1 MGGGLETIAPGLH
14 KVFIVTDG
22 FMASSGKVSYITDKL
37 DQVGAE
43 YRIFDQ
49 VKADP
54 DIATVTKGVETIL
67 DFKPDAVIAFGG
79 GSPIDAA
86 KAIVFF
92 AARACDMR
100 DCQFIAVPTTSGTG
114 SEVSRFA
121 VITDPEKEVKY
132 PLVEDSLL
140 PDTAILDA
148 VLTASVPPS
157 VTADTGIDVFT
168 HAVEALVS
176 TAAND
181 FSDAAAEKSIK
192 LVRKHLLTAYR
203 EPDNMEARQ
212 GMHNASCLAGVAF
225 SNSGLGL
232 NHGMAH
238 ALGAR
243 FHIPHGRANGIL
255 LPYVMSFNAGCS
267 ESLTPVAKR
276 YAKIHGMAHALGAR
290 FHIPH
295 GRANGILLPYVMSF
309 NAGCSESL
317 TPVAKRYAKIA
328 RLLGLESS
336 SVRQSALNLI
346 RTARKY
352 VEQFKIPSSIQ
363 AAGVNK
369 EEFAAELD
377 AMAEAALADRCTATN
392 PRACT
397 KEDIL
402 QIFRKAYLG
411 KLP

>member
-1 MGGGLETIAPGLH
+1 MNSFSVRTKIMEGGGLETLAPKLH

-22 FMASSGKVSYITDKL
+22 FMASSGKVSYITEKL
-37 DQVGAE
+37 DRAGAE
-43 YRIFDQ
+43 YRVFDQ

-54 DIATVTKGVETIL
+54 DIGTVTKGVDMIQE
-67 DFKPDAVIAFGG
+67 FHPDAVIAFGG

-92 AARACDMR
+92 AAKTCDMR
-100 DCQFIAVPTTSGTG
+100 ECMFIAVPTTSGTG
-114 SEVSRFA
+114 SEVSKFA

-140 PDTAILDA
+140 PDVAILDA
-148 VLTASVPPS
+148 ELTVSVPPS

-176 TAAND
+176 TAATD
-181 FSDAAAEKSIK
+181 FSDAAAEKAIK
-192 LVRKHLLTAYR
+192 LVRRHLMTAYHQ
-203 EPDNMEARQ
+203 PGDMAARQ

-276 YAKIHGMAHALGAR
+276 YAKI
-290 FHIPH
+290 
-295 GRANGILLPYVMSF
+295 
-309 NAGCSESL
+309 
-317 TPVAKRYAKIA
+317 A
-328 RLLGLESS
+328 RLLGLEAT

-346 RTARKY
+346 RTARRY
-352 VEQFKIPSSIQ
+352 VEQLNIPSSIQ
-363 AAGVNK
+363 AAGVDK
-369 EEFAAELD
+369 AEFEAEAE

-392 PRACT
+392 PWPCS
-397 KEDIL
+397 KEEIL
-402 QIFRKAYLG
+402 QVFHKAYIG
-411 KLP
+411 RLP

>member
-1 MGGGLETIAPGLH
+1 MNSFSVRTKIMEGGGLETLAPKLH

-22 FMASSGKVSYITDKL
+22 FMASSGKVSYITEKL
-37 DQVGAE
+37 DRAGAE
-43 YRIFDQ
+43 YRVFDQ

-54 DIATVTKGVETIL
+54 DIGTVTKGVDMIQE
-67 DFKPDAVIAFGG
+67 FHPDAVIAFGG

-92 AARACDMR
+92 AAKTCDMR
-100 DCQFIAVPTTSGTG
+100 ECMFIAVPTTSGTG
-114 SEVSRFA
+114 SEVSKFA

-140 PDTAILDA
+140 PDVAILDA
-148 VLTASVPPS
+148 ELTVSVPPS
-157 VTADTGIDVFT
+157 VTADTGIGVFT

-176 TAAND
+176 TAATD
-181 FSDAAAEKSIK
+181 FSDAAAEKAIK
-192 LVRKHLLTAYR
+192 LVRRHLMTAYHQ
-203 EPDNMEARQ
+203 PGDMAARQ

-276 YAKIHGMAHALGAR
+276 YAKI
-290 FHIPH
+290 
-295 GRANGILLPYVMSF
+295 
-309 NAGCSESL
+309 
-317 TPVAKRYAKIA
+317 A
-328 RLLGLESS
+328 RLLGLEAT

-346 RTARKY
+346 RTARRY
-352 VEQFKIPSSIQ
+352 VEQLNIPSSIQ
-363 AAGVNK
+363 AAGVDK
-369 EEFAAELD
+369 AEFEAEAE

-392 PRACT
+392 PRPCS
-397 KEDIL
+397 KEEIL
-402 QIFRKAYLG
+402 QVFHKAYIG
-411 KLP
+411 RLP

>member
-1 MGGGLETIAPGLH
+1 MNSFSVRTKIMEGGGLETLAPKLH

-22 FMASSGKVSYITDKL
+22 FMASSGKVSYITEKL
-37 DQVGAE
+37 DRAGAE
-43 YRIFDQ
+43 YRVFDQ

-54 DIATVTKGVETIL
+54 DIGTVTKGVDMIQE
-67 DFKPDAVIAFGG
+67 FHPDAVIAFGG

-92 AARACDMR
+92 AAKTCDMR
-100 DCQFIAVPTTSGTG
+100 ECMFIAVPTTSGTG
-114 SEVSRFA
+114 SEVSKFA
-121 VITDPEKEVKY
+121 VITGPEKEVKC

-140 PDTAILDA
+140 PDVAILDA
-148 VLTASVPPS
+148 ELTVSVPPS

-176 TAAND
+176 TAATD
-181 FSDAAAEKSIK
+181 FSDAAAEKAIK
-192 LVRKHLLTAYR
+192 LVRRHLMTAYHQ
-203 EPDNMEARQ
+203 PGDMAARQ

-276 YAKIHGMAHALGAR
+276 YAKI
-290 FHIPH
+290 
-295 GRANGILLPYVMSF
+295 
-309 NAGCSESL
+309 
-317 TPVAKRYAKIA
+317 A
-328 RLLGLESS
+328 RLLGLEAT

-346 RTARKY
+346 RTARRY
-352 VEQFKIPSSIQ
+352 VEQLNIPSSIQ
-363 AAGVNK
+363 AAGVDK
-369 EEFAAELD
+369 AEFEAEAE

-392 PRACT
+392 PRPCS
-397 KEDIL
+397 KEEIL
-402 QIFRKAYLG
+402 QVFHKAYIG
-411 KLP
+411 RLP

>member
-1 MGGGLETIAPGLH
+1 MNSFSVRTKIMEGGGLETLAPKLH

-22 FMASSGKVSYITDKL
+22 FMASSGKVSYIAEKL
-37 DQVGAE
+37 DRAGAE
-43 YRIFDQ
+43 YRVFDQ

-54 DIATVTKGVETIL
+54 DIGTVTKGVDMIQE
-67 DFKPDAVIAFGG
+67 FHPDAVIAFGG

-92 AARACDMR
+92 AAKPCDMR
-100 DCQFIAVPTTSGTG
+100 ECMFIAVPTTSGTG
-114 SEVSRFA
+114 SEVSKFA

-140 PDTAILDA
+140 PDVAILDA
-148 VLTASVPPS
+148 ELTVSVPPS

-176 TAAND
+176 TAATD
-181 FSDAAAEKSIK
+181 FSDAAAEKAIK
-192 LVRKHLLTAYR
+192 LVRRHLMTAYHQ
-203 EPDNMEARQ
+203 PGDMAARQ

-276 YAKIHGMAHALGAR
+276 YAKI
-290 FHIPH
+290 
-295 GRANGILLPYVMSF
+295 
-309 NAGCSESL
+309 
-317 TPVAKRYAKIA
+317 A
-328 RLLGLESS
+328 RLLGLEAT

-346 RTARKY
+346 RTARRY
-352 VEQFKIPSSIQ
+352 VEQLNIPSSIQ
-363 AAGVNK
+363 AAGVDK
-369 EEFAAELD
+369 AEFEAEAE

-392 PRACT
+392 PRPCS
-397 KEDIL
+397 KEEIL
-402 QIFRKAYLG
+402 QVFHKAYIG
-411 KLP
+411 RLP

>member
-1 MGGGLETIAPGLH
+1 MNSFSVRTKIMEGGGLETLAPKLH

-22 FMASSGKVSYITDKL
+22 FMASSGKVSYITEKL
-37 DQVGAE
+37 DRAGAE
-43 YRIFDQ
+43 YRVFDQ

-54 DIATVTKGVETIL
+54 DIGTVTKGVDMIQE
-67 DFKPDAVIAFGG
+67 FHPDAVIAFGG

-92 AARACDMR
+92 AAKTCDMR
-100 DCQFIAVPTTSGTG
+100 ECMFIAVPTTSGTG
-114 SEVSRFA
+114 SEVSKFA

-140 PDTAILDA
+140 PDVAILDA
-148 VLTASVPPS
+148 ELTVSVPPS

-176 TAAND
+176 TAATD
-181 FSDAAAEKSIK
+181 FSDAAAEKAIK
-192 LVRKHLLTAYR
+192 LVRRHLMTAYHQ
-203 EPDNMEARQ
+203 PGDMAARQ

-276 YAKIHGMAHALGAR
+276 YAKI
-290 FHIPH
+290 
-295 GRANGILLPYVMSF
+295 
-309 NAGCSESL
+309 
-317 TPVAKRYAKIA
+317 A
-328 RLLGLESS
+328 RLLGLEAT

-346 RTARKY
+346 RTARRY
-352 VEQFKIPSSIQ
+352 VEQLNIPSSIQ
-363 AAGVNK
+363 AAGQGRVRGRGGDYGGGRPGGPLHGHK
-369 EEFAAELD
+369 SP
-377 AMAEAALADRCTATN
+377 AL
-392 PRACT
+392 
-397 KEDIL
+397 
-402 QIFRKAYLG
+402 
-411 KLP
+411 

>member
-1 MGGGLETIAPGLH
+1 MNSFSVRTKIMEGGGLETLAPKLH

-22 FMASSGKVSYITDKL
+22 FMASSGKVSYITEKL
-37 DQVGAE
+37 DRAGAE
-43 YRIFDQ
+43 YRVFDQ

-54 DIATVTKGVETIL
+54 DIGTVTKGVDMIQE
-67 DFKPDAVIAFGG
+67 FHPDAVIAFGG

-92 AARACDMR
+92 AAKTCDMR
-100 DCQFIAVPTTSGTG
+100 ECMFIAVPTTSGTG
-114 SEVSRFA
+114 SEVSKFA

-140 PDTAILDA
+140 PDVAILDA
-148 VLTASVPPS
+148 ELTVSVPPS

-176 TAAND
+176 TAATD
-181 FSDAAAEKSIK
+181 FSDAAAEKAIK
-192 LVRKHLLTAYR
+192 LVRRHLMTAYHQ
-203 EPDNMEARQ
+203 PGDMAARQ

-276 YAKIHGMAHALGAR
+276 YAKI
-290 FHIPH
+290 
-295 GRANGILLPYVMSF
+295 
-309 NAGCSESL
+309 
-317 TPVAKRYAKIA
+317 A
-328 RLLGLESS
+328 RLLGLEAT

-346 RTARKY
+346 RTARRY
-352 VEQFKIPSSIQ
+352 VEQLNLPSSIQ
-363 AAGVNK
+363 AAGVDK
-369 EEFAAELD
+369 AEFEAEAE

-392 PRACT
+392 PRPCS
-397 KEDIL
+397 KEEIL
-402 QIFRKAYLG
+402 QVFHKAYIG
-411 KLP
+411 RLP

>member
-1 MGGGLETIAPGLH
+1 MNSFSVRTKIMAGGGLETLCNGLH

-22 FMASSGKVSYITDKL
+22 FMASSGKVSYITEKL
-37 DQVGAE
+37 DKAGAE
-43 YRIFDQ
+43 YCIFDE

-54 DIATVTKGVETIL
+54 DIATVTKGVDTIL
-67 DFKPDAVIAFGG
+67 KFKPDAVVAFGG

-100 DCQFIAVPTTSGTG
+100 DCLFLAVPTTSGTG
-114 SEVSRFA
+114 SEVSKFA
-121 VITDPEKEVKY
+121 VITDREKETKY

-140 PDTAILDA
+140 PDVAVLDA
-148 VLTASVPPS
+148 ALTVSVPPS
-157 VTADTGIDVFT
+157 ITADTGIDVFT

-176 TAAND
+176 TTATD

-192 LVRKHLLTAYR
+192 LVRKHLLTAYKD
-203 EPDNMEARQ
+203 PGNMEARQ
-212 GMHNASCLAGVAF
+212 GMHNASCLAGIAF

-255 LPYVMSFNAGCS
+255 LPYVMSFNAGCA
-267 ESLTPVAKR
+267 ESLTSV
-276 YAKIHGMAHALGAR
+276 
-290 FHIPH
+290 
-295 GRANGILLPYVMSF
+295 S
-309 NAGCSESL
+309 
-317 TPVAKRYAKIA
+317 KRYAKIA

-346 RTARKY
+346 RTARRY
-352 VEQFKIPSSIQ
+352 VEQFHIPSSIQ
-363 AAGVNK
+363 AAGVSK
-369 EEFAAELD
+369 EEFEEAVE

-392 PRACT
+392 PRPCS

-402 QIFRKAYLG
+402 RVFQKAYLG

>member
-1 MGGGLETIAPGLH
+1 MNSFSVRTKIMEGGGLETLAPKLH

-22 FMASSGKVSYITDKL
+22 FMASSGKVSYITEKL
-37 DQVGAE
+37 DRAGAE
-43 YRIFDQ
+43 YRVFDQ

-54 DIATVTKGVETIL
+54 DIGTVTKGVDMIQE
-67 DFKPDAVIAFGG
+67 FHPDAVIAFGG

-92 AARACDMR
+92 AAKTCDMR
-100 DCQFIAVPTTSGTG
+100 ECMFIAVPTTSGTG
-114 SEVSRFA
+114 SEVSKFA

-140 PDTAILDA
+140 PDVAILDA
-148 VLTASVPPS
+148 ELTVSVPPS
-157 VTADTGIDVFT
+157 VTADTGIDVFM

-176 TAAND
+176 TAATD
-181 FSDAAAEKSIK
+181 FSDAAAEKAIK
-192 LVRKHLLTAYR
+192 LVRRHLMTAYHQ
-203 EPDNMEARQ
+203 PGDMAARQ

-276 YAKIHGMAHALGAR
+276 YAKI
-290 FHIPH
+290 
-295 GRANGILLPYVMSF
+295 
-309 NAGCSESL
+309 
-317 TPVAKRYAKIA
+317 A
-328 RLLGLESS
+328 RLLGLEAT

-346 RTARKY
+346 RTARRY
-352 VEQFKIPSSIQ
+352 VEQLNIPSSIQ
-363 AAGVNK
+363 AAGVDK
-369 EEFAAELD
+369 AEFEAEAE

-392 PRACT
+392 PRPCS
-397 KEDIL
+397 KEEIL
-402 QIFRKAYLG
+402 QVFHKAYIG
-411 KLP
+411 RLP

>member
-1 MGGGLETIAPGLH
+1 MNSFSVRTKIMEGGGLETRAPPLH
-14 KVFIVTDG
+14 TVSIVTDG
-22 FMASSGKVSYITDKL
+22 LRASSGKVSYITEKL
-37 DQVGAE
+37 DRAGAE
-43 YRIFDQ
+43 YRVFDQ

-54 DIATVTKGVETIL
+54 DIGTVTKGVDMIQE
-67 DFKPDAVIAFGG
+67 FHPDAVIAFGG

-92 AARACDMR
+92 AAKTCDMR
-100 DCQFIAVPTTSGTG
+100 ECMFIAVPTTSGTG
-114 SEVSRFA
+114 SEVSKFA

-140 PDTAILDA
+140 PDVAILDA
-148 VLTASVPPS
+148 ELTVSVPPS

-176 TAAND
+176 TAATD
-181 FSDAAAEKSIK
+181 FSDAAAEKAIK
-192 LVRKHLLTAYR
+192 LVRRHLMTAYHQ
-203 EPDNMEARQ
+203 PGDMAARQ

-276 YAKIHGMAHALGAR
+276 YAKI
-290 FHIPH
+290 
-295 GRANGILLPYVMSF
+295 
-309 NAGCSESL
+309 
-317 TPVAKRYAKIA
+317 A
-328 RLLGLESS
+328 RLLGLEAT

-346 RTARKY
+346 RTARRY
-352 VEQFKIPSSIQ
+352 VEQLNIPSSIQ
-363 AAGVNK
+363 AAGVDK
-369 EEFAAELD
+369 AEFEAEAE

-392 PRACT
+392 PRPCS
-397 KEDIL
+397 KEEIL
-402 QIFRKAYLG
+402 QVFHKAYIG
-411 KLP
+411 RLP

>member
-1 MGGGLETIAPGLH
+1 MNSFSVRTKIMEGGGLETLAPKLH

-22 FMASSGKVSYITDKL
+22 FMASSGKVSYITEKL
-37 DQVGAE
+37 DRAGAE
-43 YRIFDQ
+43 YRVFDQ

-54 DIATVTKGVETIL
+54 DIGTVTKGVDMIQE
-67 DFKPDAVIAFGG
+67 FHPDAVIAFGG

-92 AARACDMR
+92 AAKTCDMR
-100 DCQFIAVPTTSGTG
+100 ECMFIAVPTTSGTG
-114 SEVSRFA
+114 SEVSKFA

-140 PDTAILDA
+140 PDVAILDA
-148 VLTASVPPS
+148 ELTVSVPPS

-176 TAAND
+176 TAATD
-181 FSDAAAEKSIK
+181 FSDAAAEKAIK
-192 LVRKHLLTAYR
+192 LVRRHLMTAYHQ
-203 EPDNMEARQ
+203 PGDMAARQ
-212 GMHNASCLAGVAF
+212 GMHNASCLAGEAF

-232 NHGMAH
+232 NHG
-238 ALGAR
+238 
-243 FHIPHGRANGIL
+243 I
-255 LPYVMSFNAGCS
+255 
-267 ESLTPVAKR
+267 
-276 YAKIHGMAHALGAR
+276 AHALGAR

-328 RLLGLESS
+328 RLLGLEAT

-346 RTARKY
+346 RTARRY
-352 VEQFKIPSSIQ
+352 VEQLNIPSSIQ
-363 AAGVNK
+363 AAGVDK
-369 EEFAAELD
+369 AEFEAEAE

-392 PRACT
+392 PRPCS
-397 KEDIL
+397 KEEIL
-402 QIFRKAYLG
+402 QVFHKAYIG
-411 KLP
+411 RLP

>member
-1 MGGGLETIAPGLH
+1 MKEFSFSTRIFFGEGALERLR
-14 KVFIVTDG
+14 KVEDKRVMIVTDR
-22 FMASSGKVSYITDKL
+22 FMANMGVPDKVAGYLTRC
-37 DQVGAE
+37 QVSVFDGVVPDPPIEVVAAGVQALQESGAE
-43 YRIFDQ
+43 
-49 VKADP
+49 AM
-54 DIATVTKGVETIL
+54 IAV
-67 DFKPDAVIAFGG
+67 GG
-79 GSPIDAA
+79 GSTIDAA
-86 KAIVFF
+86 KAI
-92 AARACDMR
+92 RAVAKETLHIDTDRWEC
-100 DCQFIAVPTTSGTG
+100 FAVPTTSGTG

-140 PDTAILDA
+140 PDVAILDA
-148 VLTASVPPS
+148 VLTASVPPT

-181 FSDAAAEKSIK
+181 FSDAAAEKAIK

-212 GMHNASCLAGVAF
+212 GMHNASCLAGIAF

-255 LPYVMSFNAGCS
+255 LPYVMSFNAGCA
-267 ESLTPVAKR
+267 ESLTPVAR
-276 YAKIHGMAHALGAR
+276 
-290 FHIPH
+290 
-295 GRANGILLPYVMSF
+295 
-309 NAGCSESL
+309 
-317 TPVAKRYAKIA
+317 RYAKIA

-352 VEQFKIPSSIQ
+352 VEQFHIPSNLQ

-369 EEFAAELD
+369 EEFEAELE

-392 PRACT
+392 PRPCT

-402 QIFRKAYLG
+402 QVFRKAYTG

>member
-1 MGGGLETIAPGLH
+1 MNSFSVRTKIMEGGGLETLAPKLH

-22 FMASSGKVSYITDKL
+22 FMAFSGKVSYITEKL
-37 DQVGAE
+37 DRAGAE
-43 YRIFDQ
+43 YRVFDQ

-54 DIATVTKGVETIL
+54 DIGTVTKGVDMIQE
-67 DFKPDAVIAFGG
+67 FHPDAVIAFGG

-92 AARACDMR
+92 AAKTCDMR
-100 DCQFIAVPTTSGTG
+100 ECMFIAVPTTSGTG
-114 SEVSRFA
+114 SEVSKFA

-140 PDTAILDA
+140 PDVAILDA
-148 VLTASVPPS
+148 ELTVSVPPS

-176 TAAND
+176 TAATD
-181 FSDAAAEKSIK
+181 FSDAAAEKAIK
-192 LVRKHLLTAYR
+192 LVRRHLMTAYHQ
-203 EPDNMEARQ
+203 PGDMAARQ

-276 YAKIHGMAHALGAR
+276 YAKI
-290 FHIPH
+290 
-295 GRANGILLPYVMSF
+295 
-309 NAGCSESL
+309 
-317 TPVAKRYAKIA
+317 A
-328 RLLGLESS
+328 RLLGLEAT

-346 RTARKY
+346 RTARRY
-352 VEQFKIPSSIQ
+352 VEQLNIPSSIQ
-363 AAGVNK
+363 AAGVDK
-369 EEFAAELD
+369 AEFEAEAE

-392 PRACT
+392 PRPCS
-397 KEDIL
+397 KEEIL
-402 QIFRKAYLG
+402 QVFHKAYIG
-411 KLP
+411 RLP

>member
-1 MGGGLETIAPGLH
+1 MNSFSVRTKIMEGGGLETLAPKLH

-22 FMASSGKVSYITDKL
+22 FMASSGKVSYITEKL
-37 DQVGAE
+37 DRAGAE
-43 YRIFDQ
+43 YRVFDQ

-54 DIATVTKGVETIL
+54 DIGTVTKGVDMIQE
-67 DFKPDAVIAFGG
+67 FHPDAVIAFGG

-92 AARACDMR
+92 AAKTCDMR
-100 DCQFIAVPTTSGTG
+100 ECMFIAVPPTSGTG
-114 SEVSRFA
+114 SEVSKVA
-121 VITDPEKEVKY
+121 VITDPDKEVKY

-140 PDTAILDA
+140 PDVAILDA
-148 VLTASVPPS
+148 ELTVSVPPS

-176 TAAND
+176 TAATD
-181 FSDAAAEKSIK
+181 FSDAAAEKAIK
-192 LVRKHLLTAYR
+192 LVRRHLMTAYHQ
-203 EPDNMEARQ
+203 PGDMAARQ

-276 YAKIHGMAHALGAR
+276 YAKI
-290 FHIPH
+290 
-295 GRANGILLPYVMSF
+295 
-309 NAGCSESL
+309 
-317 TPVAKRYAKIA
+317 A
-328 RLLGLESS
+328 RLLGLEAT

-346 RTARKY
+346 RTARRY
-352 VEQFKIPSSIQ
+352 VEQLNIPSSIQ
-363 AAGVNK
+363 VAGVDK
-369 EEFAAELD
+369 AEFEAEAE

-392 PRACT
+392 PRPCS
-397 KEDIL
+397 KEEIL
-402 QIFRKAYLG
+402 QVFHKAYIG
-411 KLP
+411 RLP

>member
-1 MGGGLETIAPGLH
+1 MNSFSVRTKIMEGVGLETLAPKLH

-22 FMASSGKVSYITDKL
+22 FMASSGKVSYITEKL
-37 DQVGAE
+37 DRAGAE
-43 YRIFDQ
+43 YRVFDQ

-54 DIATVTKGVETIL
+54 DIGTVTKGVDMIQE
-67 DFKPDAVIAFGG
+67 FHPDAVIAFGG

-92 AARACDMR
+92 AAKTCDMR
-100 DCQFIAVPTTSGTG
+100 ECMFIAVPTTSGTG
-114 SEVSRFA
+114 SEVSKFA

-140 PDTAILDA
+140 PDVAILDA
-148 VLTASVPPS
+148 ELTVSVPPS

-176 TAAND
+176 TAATD
-181 FSDAAAEKSIK
+181 FSDAAAEKAIN
-192 LVRKHLLTAYR
+192 LVRRHLMTAYHQ
-203 EPDNMEARQ
+203 PGDMAARQ

-276 YAKIHGMAHALGAR
+276 YAKI
-290 FHIPH
+290 
-295 GRANGILLPYVMSF
+295 
-309 NAGCSESL
+309 
-317 TPVAKRYAKIA
+317 A
-328 RLLGLESS
+328 RLLGLEAT

-346 RTARKY
+346 RTARRY
-352 VEQFKIPSSIQ
+352 VEQLNIPSSIQ
-363 AAGVNK
+363 AAGVDK
-369 EEFAAELD
+369 AEFEAEAE

-392 PRACT
+392 PRPCS
-397 KEDIL
+397 KEEIL
-402 QIFRKAYLG
+402 QVFHKAYIG
-411 KLP
+411 RLP

>member
-1 MGGGLETIAPGLH
+1 MNSFSVRTKIMEGGGLETLAPKLH

-22 FMASSGKVSYITDKL
+22 FMASSGKVSYITEKL
-37 DQVGAE
+37 DRAGAE
-43 YRIFDQ
+43 YRVFDQ

-54 DIATVTKGVETIL
+54 DIGTVTKGVDMIQE
-67 DFKPDAVIAFGG
+67 FHPDAVIAFGG

-92 AARACDMR
+92 AAKTCDMR
-100 DCQFIAVPTTSGTG
+100 ECMFIAVPTTSGTG
-114 SEVSRFA
+114 SEVSKFA

-140 PDTAILDA
+140 PDVAILDA
-148 VLTASVPPS
+148 ELTVSVPPS

-176 TAAND
+176 TAATD
-181 FSDAAAEKSIK
+181 FSDAAAEKAIK
-192 LVRKHLLTAYR
+192 LVRRHLMTAYHQ
-203 EPDNMEARQ
+203 PGDMAARQ

-276 YAKIHGMAHALGAR
+276 YAKI
-290 FHIPH
+290 
-295 GRANGILLPYVMSF
+295 
-309 NAGCSESL
+309 
-317 TPVAKRYAKIA
+317 A
-328 RLLGLESS
+328 RLLGLEAT

-346 RTARKY
+346 RTARRY
-352 VEQFKIPSSIQ
+352 VEQLNIHSSIQ
-363 AAGVNK
+363 VAGVDK
-369 EEFAAELD
+369 AEFEAEAE

-392 PRACT
+392 PRPCS
-397 KEDIL
+397 KEEIL
-402 QIFRKAYLG
+402 QVFHKAYIG
-411 KLP
+411 RLP